1 MRSEISRKRF
11 PTRDYYK
18 MAEVGIL
25 GANDRV
31 ELIDGQVVEMSPN
44 GPRHAA
50 TVYAFDSVL
59 KNALGI
65 RAMVRVQL
73 PVHIDEYNEP
83 EPDIAIVV
91 PRDDRYVGAHPTP
104 GEVVLLVEVSESTLA
119 FDRDVKAPLY
129 AIAGIAEYWI
139 ADRMSDQIR
148 IFRNPEEDRYR
159 TVQAVGPGGTVAIQ
173 AFGGI
178 ALRVSDLLP

>member
-1 MRSEISRKRF
+1 MHSEITRKRF

-31 ELIDGQVVEMSPN
+31 ELIDGQVVEMSPK

-73 PVHIDEYNEP
+73 PVHIDEFNEP
-83 EPDIAIVV
+83 EPDIAVVV

-104 GEVVLLVEVSESTLA
+104 DEVILVVEVSESTLA
-119 FDRDVKAPLY
+119 FDCGVKAPLY
-129 AIAGIAEYWI
+129 AIAGIKEYWI
-139 ADRMSDQIR
+139 ADRTTDQIR
-148 IFRNPEEDRYR
+148 IFRNPEGDGYR
-159 TVQAVGPGGTVAIQ
+159 TVEAVGPGGTVTIQ
-173 AFGGI
+173 AFGKV